1 MKEELVQ
8 AGFQELYTATEVEQA
23 LSQKG
28 TALVVINSVCGCAAR
43 NARPAAKA
51 CTVWHYTERDTAA
64 LV

>member
-1 MKEELVQ
+1 MYPEDLVKPMKEELVQ

-43 NARPAAKA
+43 KIR
-51 CTVWHYTERDTAA
+51 R
-64 LV
+64 